1 MKFSKKKKNVLNNN
15 MLIKPLYCIY
25 LNIHNSYALAF
36 TCMPVNTIEN
46 YTSQCLIVFDLWKYK
61 LLDDKNGHYN
71 ELKSLSSDIFN
82 QVL

>member
-1 MKFSKKKKNVLNNN
+1 
-15 MLIKPLYCIY
+15 
-25 LNIHNSYALAF
+25 
-36 TCMPVNTIEN
+36 MPVNTIEN
-46 YTSQCLIVFDLWKYK
+46 YTSQCLIVLDLGKYK